1 MLRQILGKVV
11 FILETIITLLTILS
25 VRDISRLTDCN
36 SEDQVLD
43 QFLYLVC
50 VQNRT
55 FTTLFFP
62 GVSTS
67 HASPRPAVKGTK
79 VPHMFRVL
87 REEKT
92 MMVISIN
99 STVNII
105 DIIVNI
111 VNTYT
116 KVIIIVKGVRA
127 RSSGC
132 VEGIAD

>member
-1 MLRQILGKVV
+1 MLPPAPQSKACI
-11 FILETIITLLTILS
+11 S
-25 VRDISRLTDCN
+25 V
-36 SEDQVLD
+36 
-43 QFLYLVC
+43 
-50 VQNRT
+50 
-55 FTTLFFP
+55 
-62 GVSTS
+62 
-67 HASPRPAVKGTK
+67 PR
-79 VPHMFRVL
+79 MLRVL

-105 DIIVNI
+105 DIIVVNI